1 MVQRLWGVVFQLELE
16 QSESIDELVASDIST
31 GMFLLFEHYPLTPVF
46 TLITISLW
54 IVFFVTS
61 ADSVTF
67 VLAMMTSGGQLS
79 PSVAKKIVW
88 SLTISV
94 DAAILLFS
102 ESLEGLQRMAIA
114 AALPFALIKLLL
126 FWSLFRRLRHELK
139 HKNI

>member
-16 QSESIDELVASDIST
+16 QSESIAELMASDIST

-46 TLITISLW
+46 TLITVLLL

-61 ADSVTF
+61 ADSVTC
-67 VLAMMTSGGQLS
+67 VLAMTTSGGQLS

-88 SLTISV
+88 NLTISV